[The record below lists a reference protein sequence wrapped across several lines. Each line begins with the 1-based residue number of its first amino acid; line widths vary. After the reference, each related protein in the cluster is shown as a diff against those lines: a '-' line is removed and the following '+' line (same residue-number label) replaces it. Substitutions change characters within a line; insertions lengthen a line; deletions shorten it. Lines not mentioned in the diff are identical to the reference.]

1 MYNLLQY
8 SDNYSII
15 SGSLLDY
22 YRDKLNDDQNE
33 NENTNNRTNNNKT
46 ITSKYFKCKT
56 KLIGSKPNEVKV
68 VVSLALHAAVFVPLK
83 YLTNIWRFLDF
94 LLITV
99 EIELDLS
106 WLKEWIT
113 SKISRTPEV
122 ERDYPLIAI
131 QITVATFQIIDTKL
145 YVPVDTLSI
154 NSNIKLL

>member
-56 KLIGSKPNEVKV
+56 KLIGNKPNEVKV

-122 ERDYPLIAI
+122 ERDYPLTAI